1 MLPGIEL
8 DRRTRRGG
16 MAYQKQKRIVVVEAV
31 DMVTMSAM
39 SPKDYEDYLAD
50 GLLEVDHHSV
60 LRSTAAGYPL
70 ATSKKQ
76 LRVLIDRLKALEPN
90 LPD

>member
-1 MLPGIEL
+1 
-8 DRRTRRGG
+8 

-76 LRVLIDRLKALEPN
+76 LRVLIDRLKALDEMLDRGGEN
-90 LPD
+90 GGS

>member
-1 MLPGIEL
+1 
-8 DRRTRRGG
+8 
-16 MAYQKQKRIVVVEAV
+16 
-31 DMVTMSAM
+31 M